1 MGPRP
6 QNIYCCESTSGE
18 WSFCLELSVI
28 KCANMCVLEP
38 WTKWGHNKMHID
50 KWECCYSQRDRY
62 PFLHRRLEKETADP
76 FFWFH
81 DGWGVSNLN
90 TFCKQ
95 HKQNAYA
102 GTNALC
108 TVQKQVCFIYILDS
122 SNSSSFT
129 FWTSQFT
136 SSSNVWCTLNRTT
149 HLT

>member
-1 MGPRP
+1 M
-6 QNIYCCESTSGE
+6 QIY
-18 WSFCLELSVI
+18 I
-28 KCANMCVLEP
+28 CVLEP

-102 GTNALC
+102 STNTLC
-108 TVQKQVCFIYILDS
+108 TVQKQSCANFFNHVAFFQKRNWKEFNKHKNMTFSCCEIVLKTRIITLAKTEKPQIC
-122 SNSSSFT
+122 SN
-129 FWTSQFT
+129 
-136 SSSNVWCTLNRTT
+136 L
-149 HLT
+149 L